1 LELDMTDPANTDPSL
16 SPNAAVRAKPDIAR
30 IATRAAG
37 WLALAGAIGF
47 GFIACQAGQ
56 PGPIAA
62 QTDSLKQGAMAK
74 FSTEFAGRAAPGAMF
89 FAPDGEKTATLT
101 GAGAKVTVVNLWAT
115 WCPPCVK
122 EMPTLAA
129 LQTTFAGQGVKV
141 MALSV
146 DRAED
151 RKFAGEELA
160 RLSGGVLS
168 LYADPSY
175 GVVYAI
181 GDVKGFPTTIVYDSA
196 GKEIGRIHETD
207 WSAPEARALIEA
219 ALRGES
225 IR

>member
-1 LELDMTDPANTDPSL
+1 MTDPANTDPSL
-16 SPNAAVRAKPDIAR
+16 SPNAAVRAKPDIAK
-30 IATRAAG
+30 IASRTAG

-56 PGPIAA
+56 PPAG
-62 QTDSLKQGAMAK
+62 QVESSLKQGAMAK
-74 FSTEFAGRAAPGAMF
+74 FSTAFAGRAAPGAVF
-89 FAPDGEKTATLT
+89 LGPDGQKTATLT

-129 LQTTFAGQGVKV
+129 LQTTFADQGVKV

-151 RKFAGEELA
+151 RQFAAEELA
-160 RLSGGVLS
+160 RLSGGVLP
-168 LYADPSY
+168 LYADPTY

-181 GDVKGFPTTIVYDSA
+181 GDVKGFPTTIVYDA
-196 GKEIGRIHETD
+196 TGKEVGRIHETD

-219 ALRGES
+219 ALRGETV
-225 IR
+225 R